1 MARKNI
7 LSGLLD
13 QAASP
18 PQRVSE
24 DGAAPEQKSANGLKG
39 LGALGAVTRS
49 IDALAAR
56 ADTARQLEDKIAQG
70 GVIIELQPDQL
81 EGSFITDRLGED
93 DEAFQ
98 ALVEAIRVRGQDT
111 PILVRPHPEKPGLY
125 QIAFGHR
132 RARAARVLGVPVR
145 AVVKN
150 LSDVDHVVAQGQ
162 ENSARADLSFIERAL
177 FASRLEALGFSRET
191 IMAALGSDKTTISKM
206 LSVSSRI
213 PADIL
218 VHIQGAR
225 SIGRDRW
232 HEFSTLFDQPDAAE
246 RSRRMLETAAVAD
259 MTEVERFDRLQR
271 MLSAPVTSPEATAQ
285 VRAPTKQ
292 ASDWSRPGKPVSA
305 RVTANKRQVVIAL
318 KDTQGPAFG
327 RYIASR
333 LDTLFE
339 DFEKEQTQK
348 QGDG

>member
-13 QAASP
+13 QSAQPASEAP
-18 PQRVSE
+18 
-24 DGAAPEQKSANGLKG
+24 AAPEQKSAGGMKG

-56 ADTARQLEDKIAQG
+56 ADAARQLEDKIAQG

-81 EGSFITDRLGED
+81 ESSFVTDRLGED
-93 DEAFQ
+93 DDAFQ
-98 ALVEAIRVRGQDT
+98 SLVEAIRLRGQDT

-132 RARAARVLGVPVR
+132 RARAARALGLPVR
-145 AVVKN
+145 AVVKA

-177 FASRLEALGFSRET
+177 FAARLEARSFSRET
-191 IMAALGSDKTTISKM
+191 IMAALAVDKTTLSKM
-206 LSVSSRI
+206 LSVTTRI
-213 PADIL
+213 PEDVL
-218 VHIQGAR
+218 QQIQGAR

-232 HEFSTLFDQPDAAE
+232 HELSTLFDQPEAAQKA
-246 RSRRMLETAAVAD
+246 RLSLQTPQMVD
-259 MTEVERFDRLQR
+259 MTDAERFDRLHR
-271 MLSAPVTSPEATAQ
+271 LLSQPAASPDAPRPG
-285 VRAPTKQ
+285 PTPARQ
-292 ASDWSRPGKPVSA
+292 ASDWSRPGRAVSA
-305 RVTANKRQVVIAL
+305 TVTANRRQVVIAL
-318 KDTQGPAFG
+318 KDAQGPAFG
-327 RYIASR
+327 RFIATR
-333 LDTLFE
+333 LDALFE
-339 DFEKEQTQK
+339 EFEKQMNPK